1 MISQLRDFYYDELN
15 HEHRFMFSL
24 ICSELLAL
32 LVILWWPVYPS
43 EPVEHYDRFD
53 NEEILIDQAI
63 ITQQSTAPASP
74 PKPQV
79 PVPVPNDE
87 IIEEEIDFPDID
99 DLFTQF
105 DAQGEIGTAPR
116 EGEGDIVGSPE
127 RPPGLLRIV
136 EPTIPDAAK
145 RANVKAQI
153 IVTFLVGK
161 DGSVEDMAISEI
173 RVYTGNGSDYEL
185 VDQIGYG
192 LMEATMTAA
201 SKWRFSP
208 ARHNGQP
215 VRAYVE
221 NSFNIGF

>member
-1 MISQLRDFYYDELN
+1 
-15 HEHRFMFSL
+15 MFSL
-24 ICSELLAL
+24 ICVEILAL
-32 LVILWWPVYPS
+32 MIILWWPVQPS
-43 EPVEHYDRFD
+43 QPDTQDYDRFD
-53 NEEILIDQAI
+53 NEEILIDEAI
-63 ITQQSTAPASP
+63 VTQQSTAPASP
-74 PKPQV
+74 LKPQV

-99 DLFTQF
+99 DLFTRI
-105 DAQGEIGTAPR
+105 DAEGEIGTAPR
-116 EGEGDIVGSPE
+116 EGEGEIVGSPE

-136 EPTIPDAAK
+136 EPTIPEEAK

-161 DGSVEDMAISEI
+161 DGSVEDLSISEI
-173 RVYTGNGSDYEL
+173 RLYNGNGSDYE
-185 VDQIGYG
+185 VVNQIGYG

-208 ARHNGQP
+208 ARHQGEP